1 MRKYGQL
8 LLITMGVTA
17 MLTGCGAG
25 SSSPSNSTGNA
36 GKRETSQVEQSIKD
50 RTQEQGAGLS
60 NKKMAGMKDTLL
72 KKYKSAHPGS
82 AKSLIDFASAD
93 MDGDGQPELI
103 LMQGEPSE
111 YGIEG
116 EHENIDMI
124 VYDPESGEI
133 EYQNDDAETTIGLPQ
148 KLVVG
153 DFTNDG
159 PAEVKIAVELGG
171 SAGGAMNKLLSYQQ
185 GAYVDLFQENPF
197 VYDVR
202 TMVTSDDRL
211 LIYSDFLGVYKVMDF
226 TAEQK
231 QADNRDIGWRSGYRK
246 EVQAGEFKYA
256 LQDEFSVTGP
266 MYGGDYM
273 AEVTVDYRF
282 EKGKFVPVSMDV
294 KSMNEMAVTNGT
306 KPISFRFD
314 AKFGETV
321 QQGELPGLDVKMGMS
336 KAEVSSILGKQTRE
350 FGYAGGTYY
359 EFEKAPGTA
368 YCFSPYANTEDSL
381 FSVLIYGNHVKGL
394 TYPIVTN
401 AIGSPE
407 SEGFDEMDGEY
418 YYHYEFDSMNASFY
432 GVDENSEIGMIYL
445 IQR

>member
-8 LLITMGVTA
+8 LLITIGITA
-17 MLTGCGAG
+17 ILTGCGGG
-25 SSSPSNSTGNA
+25 SSSTSNSTGNA
-36 GKRETSQVEQSIKD
+36 GRGEASQVEQSIKD
-50 RTQEQGAGLS
+50 RTQEQGMGLS
-60 NKKMAGMKDTLL
+60 YKEMAGMKDTLL
-72 KKYKSAHPGS
+72 EKYKSAHPGS
-82 AKSLIDFASAD
+82 GKSLIDYTSAD

-111 YGIEG
+111 YGIVG
-116 EHENIDMI
+116 EYGNIDII
-124 VYDPESGEI
+124 VYDPASGEI
-133 EYQNDDAETTIGLPQ
+133 EYQNDYAETTIGLPQ
-148 KLVVG
+148 KLVAG
-153 DFTNDG
+153 DFTTDG
-159 PAEVKIAVELGG
+159 AAEVKVAVELGG
-171 SAGGAMNKLLSYQQ
+171 SAGGAINKLLSYQQ
-185 GAYVDLFQENPF
+185 GGYVDLFQENPF

-246 EVQAGEFKYA
+246 EVQTGEFKYA
-256 LQDEFSVTGP
+256 LQDVFSVTGP

-294 KSMNEMAVTNGT
+294 ESMNGMAVNNGE
-306 KPISFRFD
+306 KPVTFRFD
-314 AKFGETV
+314 EKFGEAV
-321 QQGELPGLDVKMGMS
+321 QRGELPGLGVKMGMS

-368 YCFSPYANTEDSL
+368 YCFSPYADTEDSL

-401 AIGSPE
+401 TIGSPE
-407 SEGFDEMDGEY
+407 SEGLDEMDGEY
-418 YYHYEFDSMNASFY
+418 YYRYEFDSTGVSFY
-432 GVDENSEIGMIYL
+432 GTDEHSEIGMIYL